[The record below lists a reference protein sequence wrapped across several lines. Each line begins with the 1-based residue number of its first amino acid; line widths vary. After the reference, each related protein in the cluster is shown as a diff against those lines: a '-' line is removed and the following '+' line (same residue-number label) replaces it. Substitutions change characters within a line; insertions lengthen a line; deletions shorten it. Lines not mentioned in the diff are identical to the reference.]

1 MGFAQ
6 LYYTSCEHGLSGYAG
21 YQFNAATP
29 GVDPRVLREVERF
42 TVYEPPRSC
51 ERVDEHPVNLC
62 YSPDVGGAPVL
73 SRVVS
78 SGDDPSGRPGN
89 YFAHSLV
96 AVGPEG
102 SGPLPAELWEADFWA
117 EEPVGDPGLS
127 ELPELSG
134 LEVGPG
140 PLDRRR
146 TDAWVRSRPAE
157 VVTRLL
163 LAADDAVDDSRPLVL
178 VADSASVAH
187 WVAALSH
194 LLPPRRARLLSF
206 ATYCGNPDE
215 ALVQVVGV
223 PPGSDTALWRNRFTV
238 YDPEEDP
245 PDVLPAPDPRARAV
259 ADRLVRLGTRRAAVL
274 WRRARPYASG
284 REGALADWLPVLAAA
299 SLLDEDAPA
308 REDLREVR
316 EWLSEAVEW
325 LAPEDA
331 AALVHRI
338 LDADAEASG
347 EARAGAGLRGR
358 RPVRN
363 LVGAVEAGSGRT
375 AYATP
380 HSQGGDV
387 LDRVLGEGAGGPSG
401 AGVRAAAAAFGGAAG
416 PSGGGPR
423 AAVTAL
429 DTAPGAGSD
438 GPCGGGP
445 DGASGGGRGGV
456 PGGRRGGTAGG
467 GRGGPPSATGL
478 LAEPP
483 SGVLDPADLAE
494 LQRVAHRLGGAAGT
508 TERLERVMVRRSLD
522 DIAAGGGAPAVAP
535 MRTESVREV
544 ARDRVAALLDGECGE
559 LAPDRAVVL
568 LRWARAS
575 GLLPPEESLER
586 YGGGVLA
593 PLLAA
598 SHPPA
603 PEARALVAAHP
614 GVRRGA
620 ASHLAA
626 LPRERLS
633 ALAAGPVGALFA
645 DDRDGS
651 SALLRELRL
660 LATDNR
666 SDPPGLLSYLVS
678 VRREGRAAGAA
689 GLAAHDVD
697 EDLLT
702 DVWGPGHGPRAAL
715 LALRVLRPGVL
726 VAPGVGGW
734 VAEAMTAPPEAG
746 QERTWRELVDEVS
759 RHWLRAR
766 LPESGRR
773 VVVEWSEVRPSL
785 VALRAAGGERA
796 HERLAAVY
804 AAVRGTHPAVEE
816 VAWRLVVRVLLGCC
830 QCSLLAEALRD
841 CPAEVFEAYREA
853 VAARLADDRPDTA
866 TAALVYLATRHRIL
880 AGHGRAGRLDASVLA
895 PAVGG
900 WRRRHLARMR
910 RQLPRESAAGFDEW
924 AQRSR
929 EPRRRRFLG
938 LGPRTDERR
947 S

>member
-42 TVYEPPRSC
+42 TVYEPPRSR

-62 YSPDVGGAPVL
+62 YSPDVGGVPVV

-96 AVGPEG
+96 APGPEE

-117 EEPVGDPGLS
+117 EGPVCDPGLS
-127 ELPELSG
+127 ELAELSEP
-134 LEVGPG
+134 EVGAG
-140 PLDRRR
+140 PLDRPR

-163 LAADDAVDDSRPLVL
+163 LAADDAVDGSRPLVL

-206 ATYCGNPDE
+206 ATYCGDPDE

-223 PPGSDTALWRNRFTV
+223 APDSDTSLWRTRFTV
-238 YDPEEDP
+238 YDPEQDP
-245 PDVLPAPDPRARAV
+245 PDALPEPDPRARAV
-259 ADRLVRLGTRRAAVL
+259 ADRLVRLGTRRAAAL
-274 WRRARPYASG
+274 WHRARPYASG

-299 SLLDEDAPA
+299 SLLDADAPA

-325 LAPEDA
+325 LAPGEA

-338 LDADAEASG
+338 LDADAAASG
-347 EARAGAGLRGR
+347 EARVGMEVSYR
-358 RPVRN
+358 RTDRK
-363 LVGAVEAGSGRT
+363 LVGAVSGR
-375 AYATP
+375 
-380 HSQGGDV
+380 S
-387 LDRVLGEGAGGPSG
+387 AGGPVG
-401 AGVRAAAAAFGGAAG
+401 EV
-416 PSGGGPR
+416 P
-423 AAVTAL
+423 
-429 DTAPGAGSD
+429 
-438 GPCGGGP
+438 
-445 DGASGGGRGGV
+445 GGGRNEASCGE
-456 PGGRRGGTAGG
+456 
-467 GRGGPPSATGL
+467 RGGPPGRGL
-478 LAEPP
+478 NGGSGAAALLTEQPA
-483 SGVLDPADLAE
+483 GVLDTADLAG
-494 LQRVAHRLGGAAGT
+494 LQRVAHRLGGAEGT
-508 TERLERVMVRRSLD
+508 TERLEHVMVRRSLD
-522 DIAAGGGAPAVAP
+522 DIAAGGGAPAVTP
-535 MRTESVREV
+535 MRTESVRGA
-544 ARDRVAALLDGECGE
+544 ARERVAALLDGECGE

-575 GLLPPEESLER
+575 GLAPCEESMER
-586 YGGGVLA
+586 YGGAVLA

-598 SHPPA
+598 SRLPS

-620 ASHLAA
+620 AGHLAS
-626 LPRERLS
+626 LPREGLS

-645 DDRDGS
+645 NDRDGS
-651 SALLRELRL
+651 SAPLRELRL
-660 LATDNR
+660 LATDPR
-666 SDPPGLLSYLVS
+666 SDLPGLLSYLVS

-689 GLAAHDVD
+689 GLAAHDLD
-697 EDLLT
+697 EELLT

-715 LALRVLRPGVL
+715 LVLRVLRPGVL

-734 VAEAMTAPPEAG
+734 VAEAMAAPPGAG

-759 RHWLRAR
+759 RHWLRTR
-766 LPESGRR
+766 LPDSGRR
-773 VVVEWSEVRPSL
+773 VVMEWSEVRPSL
-785 VALRAAGGERA
+785 VALRAAGEDRA

-804 AAVRGTHPAVEE
+804 TAVRGTHPAVEE
-816 VAWRLVVRVLLGCC
+816 VAWRLVVRVLLGWC

-841 CPAEVFEAYREA
+841 CPARVFEAYGEA
-853 VAARLADDRPDTA
+853 VSARLADDRPDTA
-866 TAALVYLATRHRIL
+866 TAALVYRATRHRVL

-929 EPRRRRFLG
+929 EPRGRGFLG
-938 LGPRTDERR
+938 LGSRSGERR

>member
-42 TVYEPPRSC
+42 TVYEPPRSR

-62 YSPDVGGAPVL
+62 YSPDVGGVPVV

-96 AVGPEG
+96 APGPEE
-102 SGPLPAELWEADFWA
+102 SGPLPAELWGADFWA

-127 ELPELSG
+127 ELAELTAP
-134 LEVGPG
+134 EVGPG

-146 TDAWVRSRPAE
+146 TDAWVRSRPEELVA
-157 VVTRLL
+157 RLL
-163 LAADDAVDDSRPLVL
+163 LAADDAVDGSRPLVL

-206 ATYCGNPDE
+206 ATYCGDPDE
-215 ALVQVVGV
+215 ALVQLVGV
-223 PPGSDTALWRNRFTV
+223 APGSDTALWRTRFTV
-238 YDPEEDP
+238 YDPEQEP
-245 PDVLPAPDPRARAV
+245 PDALPEPDPRARVV
-259 ADRLVRLGTRRAAVL
+259 ADRLVRLGTRRAAAL
-274 WRRARPYASG
+274 WHRARPYASG
-284 REGALADWLPVLAAA
+284 REGTLADWLPVLAAA
-299 SLLDEDAPA
+299 SLLAADAPA

-316 EWLSEAVEW
+316 EWLPEAVEW
-325 LAPEDA
+325 LAPGDA

-338 LDADAEASG
+338 LDADAAAPG
-347 EARAGAGLRGR
+347 GARVGMEVGDR
-358 RPVRN
+358 RTDRK
-363 LVGAVEAGSGRT
+363 LVGAVSGRSSDGL
-375 AYATP
+375 A
-380 HSQGGDV
+380 GGSV
-387 LDRVLGEGAGGPSG
+387 GVVPCGDRGEASGGERGGPSG
-401 AGVRAAAAAFGGAAG
+401 RGLNGTSGAAALLTE
-416 PSGGGPR
+416 PSTG
-423 AAVTAL
+423 VL
-429 DTAPGAGSD
+429 DTA
-438 GPCGGGP
+438 
-445 DGASGGGRGGV
+445 
-456 PGGRRGGTAGG
+456 
-467 GRGGPPSATGL
+467 
-478 LAEPP
+478 
-483 SGVLDPADLAE
+483 DLAG
-494 LQRVAHRLGGAAGT
+494 LQRVAHRLGGADGA
-508 TERLERVMVRRSLD
+508 TERLEHVIVRRSLD
-522 DIAAGGGAPAVAP
+522 DIAAGGGAPAVTP
-535 MRTESVREV
+535 MRTESVRRA
-544 ARDRVAALLDGECGE
+544 ARKRVAALLDGECGE

-575 GLLPPEESLER
+575 GLPPCEESMER
-586 YGGGVLA
+586 YGGVVLA
-593 PLLAA
+593 PSLAA
-598 SHPPA
+598 SHLPS

-620 ASHLAA
+620 AAHLAS

-645 DDRDGS
+645 NDRDGS
-651 SALLRELRL
+651 SAPLRELRL
-660 LATDNR
+660 LATDPR
-666 SDPPGLLSYLVS
+666 SDLPGLLSYLVS

-689 GLAAHDVD
+689 GLAAHDLD
-697 EDLLT
+697 EELLT
-702 DVWGPGHGPRAAL
+702 EVWGPGHGARAAL
-715 LALRVLRPGVL
+715 LVLRVLRPGIL

-734 VAEAMTAPPEAG
+734 VAEAMAAPPGAG

-759 RHWLRAR
+759 RHWLRTR
-766 LPESGRR
+766 LPDSGRR
-773 VVVEWSEVRPSL
+773 VVMEWSEVRPSL
-785 VALRAAGGERA
+785 VALRAAGEDRA

-816 VAWRLVVRVLLGCC
+816 VAWRLVVRVLLGWG

-841 CPAEVFEAYREA
+841 CPARVFEAYGEA
-853 VAARLADDRPDTA
+853 VSARLADDRPDTA
-866 TAALVYLATRHRIL
+866 TAALVYRATRHRVL

-924 AQRSR
+924 ARRSR
-929 EPRRRRFLG
+929 EPRGRGFLG
-938 LGPRTDERR
+938 LGSRSGERR
-947 S
+947 P

>member
-42 TVYEPPRSC
+42 TVYEPPRSR

-62 YSPDVGGAPVL
+62 YSPDVGGVPVL

-96 AVGPEG
+96 AMGPEG

-127 ELPELSG
+127 ELPELSE
-134 LEVGPG
+134 LEIGPG

-146 TDAWVRSRPAE
+146 TDAWVRGRSAE

-178 VADSASVAH
+178 VANSPSVAH

-206 ATYCGNPDE
+206 ATYCGDPDE

-223 PPGSDTALWRNRFTV
+223 APGSDTALWRNRFTV

-245 PDVLPAPDPRARAV
+245 PDALPEPDPRARAV

-299 SLLDEDAPA
+299 SLLDANAPA

-338 LDADAEASG
+338 LDADAAASG
-347 EARAGAGLRGR
+347 EARAGAGVSER
-358 RPVRN
+358 RPDRR
-363 LVGAVEAGSGRT
+363 LVGAV
-375 AYATP
+375 
-380 HSQGGDV
+380 
-387 LDRVLGEGAGGPSG
+387 GARP
-401 AGVRAAAAAFGGAAG
+401 GGARG
-416 PSGGGPR
+416 T
-423 AAVTAL
+423 VTAL
-429 DTAPGAGSD
+429 DAGAVRPSGGERDAAPGGD
-438 GPCGGGP
+438 
-445 DGASGGGRGGV
+445 RGGV
-456 PGGRRGGTAGG
+456 SRGNRNGAPSGEQGGLSAGGRNGS
-467 GRGGPPSATGL
+467 PSGTGL
-478 LAEPP
+478 LTEPS
-483 SGVLDPADLAE
+483 SGVLDPADLAG
-494 LQRVAHRLGGAAGT
+494 LQRVAHRLGGADGT

-522 DIAAGGGAPAVAP
+522 DIAAGGGTPAVAP
-535 MRTESVREV
+535 MRTESVRGT
-544 ARDRVAALLDGECGE
+544 ARERVAALLDGECGE

-575 GLLPPEESLER
+575 GLLPSEESMER

-593 PLLAA
+593 PLLTA
-598 SHPPA
+598 SHLPA

-620 ASHLAA
+620 AARLAA
-626 LPRERLS
+626 LPREQLS

-666 SDPPGLLSYLVS
+666 NDLPGLLSYLVS
-678 VRREGRAAGAA
+678 VRREGRAVGAV
-689 GLAAHDVD
+689 GLAAHDLD

-715 LALRVLRPGVL
+715 LVLRVLRPGVL

-734 VAEAMTAPPEAG
+734 VTEAMTAPPEAG

-759 RHWLRAR
+759 RHWLRTR
-766 LPESGRR
+766 LPETGRR
-773 VVVEWSEVRPSL
+773 VVMEWSEVRPSL
-785 VALRAAGGERA
+785 VALRAAGEDRA
-796 HERLAAVY
+796 HDRLAAVY
-804 AAVRGTHPAVEE
+804 ATVRGTHPAVEE
-816 VAWRLVVRVLLGCC
+816 VAWRLVVRVLLGWC

-841 CPAEVFEAYREA
+841 CPAEVFEAYGEA
-853 VAARLADDRPDTA
+853 VSARLADDRPDTA
-866 TAALVYLATRHRIL
+866 TAALVYRATRHRVL
-880 AGHGRAGRLDASVLA
+880 AGHGRAGSLDASVLA

-929 EPRRRRFLG
+929 EPRRRGFLG
-938 LGPRTDERR
+938 LGSRSGERR

>member
-42 TVYEPPRSC
+42 TVYEPPRSR

-62 YSPDVGGAPVL
+62 YSPDVGGVPVV

-96 AVGPEG
+96 APGPEE

-127 ELPELSG
+127 ELAELSAP
-134 LEVGPG
+134 EVGPG
-140 PLDRRR
+140 PLDRPR

-206 ATYCGNPDE
+206 ATYCGDPDE

-223 PPGSDTALWRNRFTV
+223 APDSDTALWRTRFTV
-238 YDPEEDP
+238 YDPEQDP
-245 PDVLPAPDPRARAV
+245 PDALPEPDPRARAV
-259 ADRLVRLGTRRAAVL
+259 ADRLVRLGTRRAAAL
-274 WRRARPYASG
+274 WHRARPYASG

-299 SLLDEDAPA
+299 SLLDAAAPA

-316 EWLSEAVEW
+316 EWLPEAVEW
-325 LAPEDA
+325 LAPGDA

-338 LDADAEASG
+338 LDADAAASG
-347 EARAGAGLRGR
+347 EARVGMEVSDR
-358 RPVRN
+358 RTDRK
-363 LVGAVEAGSGRT
+363 LVGAVSGR
-375 AYATP
+375 
-380 HSQGGDV
+380 SSGGS
-387 LDRVLGEGAGGPSG
+387 AGGP
-401 AGVRAAAAAFGGAAG
+401 V
-416 PSGGGPR
+416 
-423 AAVTAL
+423 
-429 DTAPGAGSD
+429 
-438 GPCGGGP
+438 
-445 DGASGGGRGGV
+445 GGV
-456 PGGRRGGTAGG
+456 PGGGRDEASGGERGGSS
-467 GRGGPPSATGL
+467 GRGLNGASGAAALLTGPS
-478 LAEPP
+478 
-483 SGVLDPADLAE
+483 SGVLDTADLAG
-494 LQRVAHRLGGAAGT
+494 LQRVAHRLGGADGT
-508 TERLERVMVRRSLD
+508 TERLEHVMVRRSLD
-522 DIAAGGGAPAVAP
+522 DIAAGGGAPAVTP
-535 MRTESVREV
+535 MRTESVRGA
-544 ARDRVAALLDGECGE
+544 ARERVAALLDGECGE

-575 GLLPPEESLER
+575 GLPPCEESMER
-586 YGGGVLA
+586 YGGVVLA

-598 SHPPA
+598 SHLPS

-620 ASHLAA
+620 AAHLAS

-645 DDRDGS
+645 NDRDGS

-660 LATDNR
+660 LATDPR
-666 SDPPGLLSYLVS
+666 SDLPGLLSYLVS

-689 GLAAHDVD
+689 GLAAHDLD

-715 LALRVLRPGVL
+715 LVLRVLRPGVL

-734 VAEAMTAPPEAG
+734 VAEAMAAPPGAG
-746 QERTWRELVDEVS
+746 QERPWRELVDEVS
-759 RHWLRAR
+759 RHWLRTR
-766 LPESGRR
+766 LPDSGRR
-773 VVVEWSEVRPSL
+773 VVMEWSEVRPSL
-785 VALRAAGGERA
+785 VALRAAGEDRA

-816 VAWRLVVRVLLGCC
+816 VAWRLVVRVLLGWC

-841 CPAEVFEAYREA
+841 CPARVFEAYGEA
-853 VAARLADDRPDTA
+853 VSARLADDRPDTA
-866 TAALVYLATRHRIL
+866 TAALVYRATRHRVL

-929 EPRRRRFLG
+929 EPRGRGFLG
-938 LGPRTDERR
+938 LGSRSGERR

>member
-42 TVYEPPRSC
+42 TVYEPPRSRD
-51 ERVDEHPVNLC
+51 RVDEHPVNLC
-62 YSPDVGGAPVL
+62 YSPDVGGVPVV

-96 AVGPEG
+96 AAGPEE

-127 ELPELSG
+127 ELPELS
-134 LEVGPG
+134 EPEIGPG
-140 PLDRRR
+140 PLDRPR
-146 TDAWVRSRPAE
+146 TDAWVRGRSAE

-163 LAADDAVDDSRPLVL
+163 LAVDDAVDDSRPLVL
-178 VADSASVAH
+178 VADSTSVAH

-206 ATYCGNPDE
+206 ATYCGDPDE

-223 PPGSDTALWRNRFTV
+223 APDSDTALWRDRFTV

-245 PDVLPAPDPRARAV
+245 PDALPEPDPRARAV

-274 WRRARPYASG
+274 WHRARPYASG

-299 SLLDEDAPA
+299 SLLDADAPA

-338 LDADAEASG
+338 LDADAAGSEEGRVGMEASD
-347 EARAGAGLRGR
+347 RG
-358 RPVRN
+358 PDRN
-363 LVGAVEAGSGRT
+363 LVGAGSGR
-375 AYATP
+375 
-380 HSQGGDV
+380 SSGGAARGPVGGV
-387 LDRVLGEGAGGPSG
+387 LDRAFVGGAGGTS
-401 AGVRAAAAAFGGAAG
+401 
-416 PSGGGPR
+416 
-423 AAVTAL
+423 
-429 DTAPGAGSD
+429 AGS
-438 GPCGGGP
+438 
-445 DGASGGGRGGV
+445 RGGV
-456 PGGRRGGTAGG
+456 PGGDRNEAPGG
-467 GRGGPPSATGL
+467 GRGGLSGRNRDGASGGSALLTEPS
-478 LAEPP
+478 
-483 SGVLDPADLAE
+483 SGVLDPADLAG
-494 LQRVAHRLGGAAGT
+494 LQRVAHRLGGADGT
-508 TERLERVMVRRSLD
+508 TERLEHVMVRRSLD
-522 DIAAGGGAPAVAP
+522 DIAAGGGAPAVTP
-535 MRTESVREV
+535 MRTESVRCA
-544 ARDRVAALLDGECGE
+544 ARERVAALLGGECGE

-575 GLLPPEESLER
+575 GLLPSEESMER

-598 SHPPA
+598 SHLPS

-626 LPRERLS
+626 LPRERLA

-645 DDRDGS
+645 NDRDGS
-651 SALLRELRL
+651 SAVLRELRL
-660 LATDNR
+660 LATDPR
-666 SDPPGLLSYLVS
+666 GDLPGLLSYLVS

-689 GLAAHDVD
+689 GLAAHDLD

-715 LALRVLRPGVL
+715 LVLRVLRPGVL

-734 VAEAMTAPPEAG
+734 VAEAMAAPPEAG

-759 RHWLRAR
+759 RHWLRTR
-766 LPESGRR
+766 LPDSGRR

-785 VALRAAGGERA
+785 VALRAAGEDRA
-796 HERLAAVY
+796 HDRLAAVY
-804 AAVRGTHPAVEE
+804 AAVRGAHPAVEE
-816 VAWRLVVRVLLGCC
+816 VAWRLVVRVLLGWC

-841 CPAEVFEAYREA
+841 CPAQVFEAYGEA
-853 VAARLADDRPDTA
+853 VSARLADDRPDTA
-866 TAALVYLATRHRIL
+866 TAALVYRATRHRIL
-880 AGHGRAGRLDASVLA
+880 AGHGRAGHLDVSVLA

-929 EPRRRRFLG
+929 EPRGRGFLG
-938 LGPRTDERR
+938 LGPRSGERR

>member
-42 TVYEPPRSC
+42 TVYEPPRSR

-62 YSPDVGGAPVL
+62 YSPDVGGVPVV

-96 AVGPEG
+96 AAGPGE

-127 ELPELSG
+127 ELPELS
-134 LEVGPG
+134 EPEIGPG
-140 PLDRRR
+140 PLDRPR
-146 TDAWVRSRPAE
+146 TDAWVRGRSAE
-157 VVTRLL
+157 VVARLL
-163 LAADDAVDDSRPLVL
+163 LAVDDAVDDSRPLVL
-178 VADSASVAH
+178 VADSTSVAH

-206 ATYCGNPDE
+206 ATYCGDPDE

-223 PPGSDTALWRNRFTV
+223 APDSDTALWRDRFTV

-245 PDVLPAPDPRARAV
+245 PDALPEPDPRARAV

-274 WRRARPYASG
+274 WHRARPYASG

-299 SLLDEDAPA
+299 SLLDADAPA

-338 LDADAEASG
+338 LDADAAASEEGRVGMEAG
-347 EARAGAGLRGR
+347 DRG
-358 RPVRN
+358 PDRN
-363 LVGAVEAGSGRT
+363 LVGAGSGRS
-375 AYATP
+375 P
-380 HSQGGDV
+380 GGAARGPVGGV
-387 LDRVLGEGAGGPSG
+387 LDRAFAGGAGGTP
-401 AGVRAAAAAFGGAAG
+401 AGSRGGAPVG
-416 PSGGGPR
+416 DRNEVPGGGQGR
-423 AAVTAL
+423 L
-429 DTAPGAGSD
+429 SGRNR
-438 GPCGGGP
+438 
-445 DGASGGGRGGV
+445 DGASGGSALL
-456 PGGRRGGTAGG
+456 TE
-467 GRGGPPSATGL
+467 PS
-478 LAEPP
+478 
-483 SGVLDPADLAE
+483 SGVLDPADLAG
-494 LQRVAHRLGGAAGT
+494 LQRVAHRLGGADGT
-508 TERLERVMVRRSLD
+508 TERLEHVMVRRSLD
-522 DIAAGGGAPAVAP
+522 DIAAGGGAPAVTP
-535 MRTESVREV
+535 MRTESVRGA
-544 ARDRVAALLDGECGE
+544 ARERVAALLGGECGE

-568 LRWARAS
+568 LRWARAG
-575 GLLPPEESLER
+575 GLLPSEESMER

-598 SHPPA
+598 SHLPS

-620 ASHLAA
+620 ASRLAA
-626 LPRERLS
+626 LPRERLA

-645 DDRDGS
+645 NDRDGS

-660 LATDNR
+660 LATDPRN
-666 SDPPGLLSYLVS
+666 DLPGLLSYLVS

-689 GLAAHDVD
+689 GLAAHDLD

-715 LALRVLRPGVL
+715 LVLRVLRPGVL

-734 VAEAMTAPPEAG
+734 VAEAMAAPPGAG

-759 RHWLRAR
+759 RHWLRTR
-766 LPESGRR
+766 LPDSGRR

-785 VALRAAGGERA
+785 VALRAAGEDRA
-796 HERLAAVY
+796 HDRLAAVY
-804 AAVRGTHPAVEE
+804 AAVRGAHPAVEE
-816 VAWRLVVRVLLGCC
+816 VAWRLVVRVLLGWC

-841 CPAEVFEAYREA
+841 CPAQVFEAYGEA
-853 VAARLADDRPDTA
+853 VSARLADDRPDTA
-866 TAALVYLATRHRIL
+866 TAALVYRATRHRIL
-880 AGHGRAGRLDASVLA
+880 AGHGRAGHLDASVLA

-929 EPRRRRFLG
+929 EPRGRGFLG
-938 LGPRTDERR
+938 LGSRSGERR

>member
-42 TVYEPPRSC
+42 TVYEPPRSR

-62 YSPDVGGAPVL
+62 YSPDVGGVPVL

-96 AVGPEG
+96 ATGPEG

-127 ELPELSG
+127 ELSELSE
-134 LEVGPG
+134 LEIGPG

-146 TDAWVRSRPAE
+146 TDAWVRGRSAE

-178 VADSASVAH
+178 VADSPSVAH

-206 ATYCGNPDE
+206 ATYCGDPDE

-223 PPGSDTALWRNRFTV
+223 APGSDTALWRNRFTV

-245 PDVLPAPDPRARAV
+245 PDALPEPDPRARAV

-338 LDADAEASG
+338 LDADAAASG
-347 EARAGAGLRGR
+347 EARAEVGVSGR
-358 RPVRN
+358 RPDGN
-363 LVGAVEAGSGRT
+363 LVGAVGARSGR
-375 AYATP
+375 
-380 HSQGGDV
+380 SSGGAPRGSVGGV
-387 LDRVLGEGAGGPSG
+387 LDRAFGGGAGRPSG
-401 AGVRAAAAAFGGAAG
+401 TGVRAAVTASGGADGVFDGGARGAVTALDAGAAG
-416 PSGGGPR
+416 PSGGE
-423 AAVTAL
+423 
-429 DTAPGAGSD
+429 
-438 GPCGGGP
+438 
-445 DGASGGGRGGV
+445 
-456 PGGRRGGTAGG
+456 RGGTAGG
-467 GRGGPPSATGL
+467 GRGGVRGGHRDGSSGVDRHGPPSATGL
-478 LAEPP
+478 LTGP
-483 SGVLDPADLAE
+483 SSGTLDPADLAG
-494 LQRVAHRLGGAAGT
+494 LQRVAHRLGGADGT

-535 MRTESVREV
+535 MRTESVRET
-544 ARDRVAALLDGECGE
+544 ARERVAALLDGECGE

-575 GLLPPEESLER
+575 DLLPPEESLER
-586 YGGGVLA
+586 YGDGVLA

-598 SHPPA
+598 SHLPA

-620 ASHLAA
+620 AAHLAA
-626 LPRERLS
+626 LPREQLS

-651 SALLRELRL
+651 SSLLRELRL

-666 SDPPGLLSYLVS
+666 NDLPGLLSYLVS
-678 VRREGRAAGAA
+678 VRREGRAVGAA
-689 GLAAHDVD
+689 GLAAHDLD

-702 DVWGPGHGPRAAL
+702 DVWGPGPGPRAAL
-715 LALRVLRPGVL
+715 LVLRVLRPGVL

-734 VAEAMTAPPEAG
+734 VAGAMTAPPEAG

-766 LPESGRR
+766 LPESGRQ
-773 VVVEWSEVRPSL
+773 VVMEWSEVRPSL
-785 VALRAAGGERA
+785 VALRAAGEDRA
-796 HERLAAVY
+796 HDRLAAVY

-816 VAWRLVVRVLLGCC
+816 VAWRLVVRVLLGWC

-841 CPAEVFEAYREA
+841 CPAEVFEAYGEA
-853 VAARLADDRPDTA
+853 VSARLADDRPDTA
-866 TAALVYLATRHRIL
+866 TAALVYRATRHRIL

-929 EPRRRRFLG
+929 EPRRRGFLG
-938 LGPRTDERR
+938 LGSRSGERR

>member
-42 TVYEPPRSC
+42 TVYEPPRSR

-62 YSPDVGGAPVL
+62 YSPDVGGVPVV

-96 AVGPEG
+96 APGPEE

-127 ELPELSG
+127 ELAELSAP
-134 LEVGPG
+134 EVGPG
-140 PLDRRR
+140 PLDRPR

-206 ATYCGNPDE
+206 ATYCGDPDE

-223 PPGSDTALWRNRFTV
+223 APDSDTALWRTRFTV
-238 YDPEEDP
+238 YDPEQDP
-245 PDVLPAPDPRARAV
+245 PDALPEPDPRARAV
-259 ADRLVRLGTRRAAVL
+259 ADRLVRLGTRRAAAL
-274 WRRARPYASG
+274 WHRARPYASG

-299 SLLDEDAPA
+299 SLLDAAAPA

-316 EWLSEAVEW
+316 EWLPEAVEW
-325 LAPEDA
+325 LAPGDA

-338 LDADAEASG
+338 LDADAAASG
-347 EARAGAGLRGR
+347 EARVGMEVSDR
-358 RPVRN
+358 RTDRK
-363 LVGAVEAGSGRT
+363 LVGAVSGR
-375 AYATP
+375 
-380 HSQGGDV
+380 SSGGS
-387 LDRVLGEGAGGPSG
+387 AGGP
-401 AGVRAAAAAFGGAAG
+401 V
-416 PSGGGPR
+416 
-423 AAVTAL
+423 
-429 DTAPGAGSD
+429 
-438 GPCGGGP
+438 
-445 DGASGGGRGGV
+445 GGV
-456 PGGRRGGTAGG
+456 PGGGRDEASGGERGGSS
-467 GRGGPPSATGL
+467 GRGLNGASGAAALLTGPS
-478 LAEPP
+478 
-483 SGVLDPADLAE
+483 SGVLDTADLAG
-494 LQRVAHRLGGAAGT
+494 LQRVAHRLGGADGT
-508 TERLERVMVRRSLD
+508 TERLEHVMVRRSLD
-522 DIAAGGGAPAVAP
+522 DIAAGGGAPAVTP
-535 MRTESVREV
+535 MRTESVRGA
-544 ARDRVAALLDGECGE
+544 ARERVAALLDGECGE

-575 GLLPPEESLER
+575 GLPPCEESMER
-586 YGGGVLA
+586 YGGVVLA
-593 PLLAA
+593 PLLAS
-598 SHPPA
+598 SHLPS

-620 ASHLAA
+620 AAHLAS

-645 DDRDGS
+645 NDRDGS

-660 LATDNR
+660 LATDPR
-666 SDPPGLLSYLVS
+666 SDLPGLLSYLVS

-689 GLAAHDVD
+689 GLAAHDLD

-715 LALRVLRPGVL
+715 LVLRVLRPGVL

-734 VAEAMTAPPEAG
+734 VAEAMAAPPGAG
-746 QERTWRELVDEVS
+746 QERPWRELVDEVS
-759 RHWLRAR
+759 RHWLRTR
-766 LPESGRR
+766 LPDSGRR
-773 VVVEWSEVRPSL
+773 VVMEWSEVRPSL
-785 VALRAAGGERA
+785 VALRAAGEDRA

-816 VAWRLVVRVLLGCC
+816 VAWRLVVRVLLGWC

-841 CPAEVFEAYREA
+841 CPARVFEAYGEA
-853 VAARLADDRPDTA
+853 VSARLADDRPDTA
-866 TAALVYLATRHRIL
+866 TAALVYRATRHRVL

-929 EPRRRRFLG
+929 EPRGRGFLG
-938 LGPRTDERR
+938 LGSRSGERR

>member
-42 TVYEPPRSC
+42 TVYEPPRSR

-62 YSPDVGGAPVL
+62 YSPDVGGVPVV

-96 AVGPEG
+96 APGPEE

-117 EEPVGDPGLS
+117 EAPVGDPGLS
-127 ELPELSG
+127 ELAELSAPQ
-134 LEVGPG
+134 VGPG
-140 PLDRRR
+140 PLDRPR

-206 ATYCGNPDE
+206 ATYCGDPDE

-223 PPGSDTALWRNRFTV
+223 APDSDTALWRTRFTV
-238 YDPEEDP
+238 YDPEQDP
-245 PDVLPAPDPRARAV
+245 PDALPEPDPRARAV
-259 ADRLVRLGTRRAAVL
+259 ADRLVRLGTRRAAAL
-274 WRRARPYASG
+274 WHRARPYASG

-299 SLLDEDAPA
+299 SLLDADAPA

-316 EWLSEAVEW
+316 EWLPEAVEW
-325 LAPEDA
+325 LAPGDA

-347 EARAGAGLRGR
+347 EAHAGMEVSGR
-358 RPVRN
+358 RTARK
-363 LVGAVEAGSGRT
+363 LVGAVSGR
-375 AYATP
+375 
-380 HSQGGDV
+380 SSGGSAGGPVGGV
-387 LDRVLGEGAGGPSG
+387 LDRAFTGGAGGPSG
-401 AGVRAAAAAFGGAAG
+401 AET
-416 PSGGGPR
+416 R
-423 AAVTAL
+423 AAVTVPGGAGGAREGGGRATVTAL
-429 DTAPGAGSD
+429 DSGAVVPSAGERGGTPGGNRDGAPGAAALLT
-438 GPCGGGP
+438 GP
-445 DGASGGGRGGV
+445 S
-456 PGGRRGGTAGG
+456 
-467 GRGGPPSATGL
+467 
-478 LAEPP
+478 
-483 SGVLDPADLAE
+483 SGVLDTADLAG
-494 LQRVAHRLGGAAGT
+494 LQRVAHRLGGADGT
-508 TERLERVMVRRSLD
+508 TERLEYVMVRRSLD
-522 DIAAGGGAPAVAP
+522 DIAAGGGAPAVTP
-535 MRTESVREV
+535 MRTESVRGA
-544 ARDRVAALLDGECGE
+544 ARERVAALLDGECGE
-559 LAPDRAVVL
+559 LSPDRAVVL

-575 GLLPPEESLER
+575 GLPPCEESMER
-586 YGGGVLA
+586 YGGVVLA

-598 SHPPA
+598 SHLPS

-620 ASHLAA
+620 AAHLAS

-645 DDRDGS
+645 NDRDGS
-651 SALLRELRL
+651 SAPLRELRL
-660 LATDNR
+660 LATDPR
-666 SDPPGLLSYLVS
+666 SDLPGLLSYLVS

-689 GLAAHDVD
+689 GLAEHDLD
-697 EDLLT
+697 EELLT

-715 LALRVLRPGVL
+715 LVLRVLRPGVL

-734 VAEAMTAPPEAG
+734 VAEAMAAPPGAG

-759 RHWLRAR
+759 RHWLRTR
-766 LPESGRR
+766 LPDSGRR
-773 VVVEWSEVRPSL
+773 VVMEWSEVRPSL
-785 VALRAAGGERA
+785 VALRAAGEDRA

-816 VAWRLVVRVLLGCC
+816 VAWRLVVRVLLGWC

-841 CPAEVFEAYREA
+841 CPARVFEAYGEA
-853 VAARLADDRPDTA
+853 VSARLADDRPDTA
-866 TAALVYLATRHRIL
+866 TAALVYRATRHRVL

-929 EPRRRRFLG
+929 EPRGRGFLG
-938 LGPRTDERR
+938 LGSRSGERR